1 MKKRSLILCM
11 VLVLLVSL
19 LSGCTKEETNDG
31 AQEAKNEEMR
41 EEVNDLT
48 YGKVTAIGED
58 SITIEIGTRKEM
70 EKPEVSD
77 ASEASEENQET
88 EENQDTEKQPPNQNP
103 EDMFTFDGEEQEI
116 SIDENTKITRGGMG
130 AKPEQKP
137 EEQTDSEEETDSE
150 EQADS
155 EKSDETKPEKPEGAM
170 EAEEI
175 ELADLAE
182 GDIVSLKIGDDGIA
196 EEISVMTGGN
206 DEENTTAQ
214 ESE

>member
-70 EKPEVSD
+70 EKPEASD

-103 EDMFTFDGEEQEI
+103 EDMFTFDGEEKEI
-116 SIDENTKITRGGMG
+116 NIDENTKITRGGMG
-130 AKPEQKP
+130 AKPEQNP
-137 EEQTDSEEETDSE
+137 EEQTDSEE
-150 EQADS
+150 
-155 EKSDETKPEKPEGAM
+155 SDATKPEKPEGTM

-175 ELADLAE
+175 ELADIAE

>member
-130 AKPEQKP
+130 AKPEQNP
-137 EEQTDSEEETDSE
+137 EETDSE
-150 EQADS
+150 EKTDA
-155 EKSDETKPEKPEGAM
+155 EESDATKPEKPEGTM

-175 ELADLAE
+175 ELADIAE

>member
-130 AKPEQKP
+130 AKPEQNP
-137 EEQTDSEEETDSE
+137 EETDSE
-150 EQADS
+150 EKTDA
-155 EKSDETKPEKPEGAM
+155 EESDATKPEKPEGTM

-175 ELADLAE
+175 ERRYCRRRYCFAE
-182 GDIVSLKIGDDGIA
+182 
-196 EEISVMTGGN
+196 N
-206 DEENTTAQ
+206 RR
-214 ESE
+214 

>member
-11 VLVLLVSL
+11 VLVLLLSL

-130 AKPEQKP
+130 AKPEQNP
-137 EEQTDSEEETDSE
+137 EEQTDSEE
-150 EQADS
+150 
-155 EKSDETKPEKPEGAM
+155 SDETKPEKPEEAM
-170 EAEEI
+170 ETEEI
-175 ELADLAE
+175 ELADIAE